1 MGIQKRN
8 FITALMLVIFFSC
21 DQIGQNK
28 NEIQAVRDE
37 NVKLI
42 QSANEKQLLLDNW
55 FGEFGEIQKQ
65 VFSINTDEILMVN
78 LGLKEGS
85 NIENT
90 DLNRVKNKIERIKI
104 LIAKN
109 EELAKTA
116 NINKTIISNLRDQLL
131 KKEAIILN
139 LTSENIALKNQYRE
153 LSLEADRKE
162 ELVKSLQK
170 RIDELNLFL
179 NKKYAFIFSSEP
191 TVILD
196 LTNNSQFSI
205 PYRKGQIQILSDQP
219 ENSYSL
225 ERDGK
230 NTNLFITN
238 PRLFWTGSNQIII
251 KIRKFL

>member
-1 MGIQKRN
+1 
-8 FITALMLVIFFSC
+8 MLVIFFSC

-109 EELAKTA
+109 EELAK
-116 NINKTIISNLRDQLL
+116 QL
-131 KKEAIILN
+131 IL
-139 LTSENIALKNQYRE
+139 
-153 LSLEADRKE
+153 
-162 ELVKSLQK
+162 
-170 RIDELNLFL
+170 
-179 NKKYAFIFSSEP
+179 
-191 TVILD
+191 
-196 LTNNSQFSI
+196 
-205 PYRKGQIQILSDQP
+205 
-219 ENSYSL
+219 
-225 ERDGK
+225 
-230 NTNLFITN
+230 
-238 PRLFWTGSNQIII
+238 I
-251 KIRKFL
+251 KQ